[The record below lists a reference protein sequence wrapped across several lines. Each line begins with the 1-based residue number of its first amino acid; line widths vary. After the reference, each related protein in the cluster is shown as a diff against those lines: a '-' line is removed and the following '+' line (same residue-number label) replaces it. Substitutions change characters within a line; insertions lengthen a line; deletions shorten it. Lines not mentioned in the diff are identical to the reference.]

1 MALLRMT
8 NQIQRRLAA
17 LEANSAG
24 AGDNEPPVLFT
35 RWVGVGGVDEQ
46 PTRARIG
53 DIVLTRGATEDS
65 GDLIARAG
73 VEARRQRSAGQFGP
87 LVFLDAPGPL

>member
-1 MALLRMT
+1 MGTRT
-8 NQIQRRLAA
+8 TTIRRLDA
-17 LEANSAG
+17 LEARSAG
-24 AGDNEPPVLFT
+24 AGDSDPPVLFI

-53 DIVLTRGATEDS
+53 DTVLTRGALEDDA
-65 GDLIARAG
+65 DLMARAG
-73 VEARRQRSAGQFGP
+73 AEARRQRSAGECGP